1 MVKEMRTY
9 SAKPSEIEKKW
20 WIVDA
25 EGMILGRLASVL
37 ANYLRGKHKP
47 TFTPH
52 MDCGDNIVVI
62 NAEKV
67 KLTGNKRTDKT
78 FYWHTG
84 YPGGIKSRTMDKI
97 LDGKHPERVLEKAVQ
112 RMISR
117 GPLARDQMRNLR
129 IYSGAAHPHEA
140 QQPEVL
146 DVAAM
151 NPKNKR

>member
-1 MVKEMRTY
+1 MRTY

-129 IYSGAAHPHEA
+129 IYSGTEHPHEA